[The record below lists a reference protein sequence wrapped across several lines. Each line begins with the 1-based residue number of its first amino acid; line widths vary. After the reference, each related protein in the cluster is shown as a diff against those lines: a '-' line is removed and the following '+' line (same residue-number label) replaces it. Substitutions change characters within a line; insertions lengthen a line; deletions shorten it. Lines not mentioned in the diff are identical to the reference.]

1 MIRSHAREFREA
13 IFPFCNP
20 PRVVSVRNGTYFWRN
35 LTLPRCHLPRHDD
48 SSLHRTEKKKKKKE
62 RRKGKNSTVFAFCP
76 IPDGGALYGARGNRI
91 GIRAIYNARGK
102 VVEKFE
108 IFCRPRG
115 ITRNHFFSNDFF
127 VRPISRNDL
136 SIYKRSARNKIALLL
151 CLKIVW
157 VISRERER
165 RKNAITVPVY

>member
-1 MIRSHAREFREA
+1 MALISGA
-13 IFPFCNP
+13 
-20 PRVVSVRNGTYFWRN
+20 
-35 LTLPRCHLPRHDD
+35 TLPYLVVTF
-48 SSLHRTEKKKKKKE
+48 LATTIHRFIAPKKKRKKE
-62 RRKGKNSTVFAFCP
+62 RKKGKNSTVFAFCP

>member
-48 SSLHRTEKKKKKKE
+48 SSLHRTEKKK
-62 RRKGKNSTVFAFCP
+62 RRKEGKEKTRPCSRFVQSRMVEPCT
-76 IPDGGALYGARGNRI
+76 GREEI
-91 GIRAIYNARGK
+91 GSASEQFITREGK
-102 VVEKFE
+102 WSRNLRF
-108 IFCRPRG
+108 FCRPRG